1 MNRIKEARKRAG
13 IKQTDLC
20 TRLGV
25 SQGALSGWENGRY
38 DPGASVWLRLSQIL
52 GVSLEY
58 LMGGDCREDAAGA
71 SALDEDERQ
80 LLAGFHSLDARG
92 RAAVLDALRSQLRFC
107 TPAEAP
113 AEAPALPMVDAALES
128 LFPVPARR

>member
-20 TRLGV
+20 ARLGV

-58 LMGGDCREDAAGA
+58 LMGGECNEDAAGA
-71 SALDEDERQ
+71 GVLNEDERQ
-80 LLAGFHSLDARG
+80 LLAGFRALDARG
-92 RAAVLDALRSQLRFC
+92 QAAVLDALRGQLRFC
-107 TPAEAP
+107 PQPAAPEAGQG
-113 AEAPALPMVDAALES
+113 AADAVLES